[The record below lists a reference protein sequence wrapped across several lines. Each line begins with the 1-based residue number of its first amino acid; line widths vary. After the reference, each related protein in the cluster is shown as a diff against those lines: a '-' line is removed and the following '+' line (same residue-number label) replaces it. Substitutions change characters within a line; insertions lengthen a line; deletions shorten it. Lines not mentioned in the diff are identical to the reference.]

1 MKVSQRI
8 RSATL
13 CVAWAG
19 AFAILAA
26 GCGDDDGSGDGGA
39 GKGGSGGNTPSG
51 GTGGGGGTGSPSGGS
66 GGAKAGSG
74 GATPSGGRGGSGGS
88 GGGGAGASGAGT
100 GGSGGGSSGAG
111 AGGAGSGGAPAS
123 GASVLERNLNPARE
137 GHYVQ
142 PGLTKA
148 NAAKMAIDAGF
159 MASFTG
165 NTWAAP
171 LYLESGPNNK
181 GAFFAVTTGNDV
193 FALDETTGAQVWK
206 HNIGSSPTSTGAG
219 CGNISPVGIIS
230 TPVIDGAAKTIYVAG
245 AIGTNSITRHEIHA
259 LSTDDGSLKSGWPV
273 DVTKIKAGSLAFTP
287 APHNQRSALSL
298 VNGTV
303 YVAYGGHIGDCGNYH
318 GWVVGVDAK
327 DPTKTG
333 AWATGGQGEG
343 IWAAGGLASD
353 GTSVF
358 AVTGNRTGGGGAHQD
373 SEQVVRI
380 SGLGQFTRDNKN
392 LFFPSRW
399 MQMDSTDADF
409 GGSSPT
415 YITLPGATLKSYLVA
430 IAKDGHMYLL
440 DPASLGG
447 SNGSTPVVDFQVST
461 GNMSIRT
468 TPAVFPKDDGVIL
481 VFTADS
487 GGQCPS
493 GGGGG
498 GGGGRK
504 IMAVEIPAGSPPAPK
519 VLWCASQTGNS
530 TSPIVTTTDGKS
542 EPIVWFGNGDKINAV
557 DGLTGA
563 MITTGGSGSCTT
575 AKWTSPIAVKGRIV
589 VSANNKLCSW
599 SAH

>member
-1 MKVSQRI
+1 MRVSQRI

-13 CVAWAG
+13 CLAVAV
-19 AFAILAA
+19 AFATVSA
-26 GCGDDDGSGDGGA
+26 GCGDDDGSGDGGS
-39 GKGGSGGNTPSG
+39 GKGGTGGNTPSS
-51 GTGGGGGTGSPSGGS
+51 GTGGAGTASGAGSGGS
-66 GGAKAGSG
+66 KAGSG
-74 GATPSGGRGGSGGS
+74 GATPSSGRGGSGVG
-88 GGGGAGASGAGT
+88 
-100 GGSGGGSSGAG
+100 SGAG
-111 AGGAGSGGAPAS
+111 AGGAGTGASGAGSGGSPAS
-123 GASVLERNLNPARE
+123 SASVLERNLNPARE
-137 GHYVQ
+137 GHFVQ

-148 NAAKMAIDAGF
+148 NAAKIAIDSGF

-171 LYLESGPNNK
+171 LYLEDGPNDK

-193 FALDETTGAQVWK
+193 FALDETTGAQIWK
-206 HNIGSSPTSTGAG
+206 HNIGGAPSATGAG

-245 AIGTNSITRHEIHA
+245 GIGTNSLTRHEIHA
-259 LSTDDGSLKSGWPV
+259 LSTDDGSLKNGWPV
-273 DVTKIKAGSLAFTP
+273 DVTKIKAGSLAFVA

-298 VNGTV
+298 VNGIV
-303 YVAYGGHIGDCGNYH
+303 YVAYGGHIGDCGAYH

-333 AWATGGQGEG
+333 AWATGGRGEG

-399 MQMDSTDADF
+399 QQMDSTDADF

-415 YITLPGATLKSYLVA
+415 YITLSGASPKSYLVA
-430 IAKDGHMYLL
+430 IAKDGHMYIL
-440 DPASLGG
+440 DPANLGG
-447 SNGSTPVVDFQVST
+447 SNGNTPLVDFQVST

-493 GGGGG
+493 GSG

-519 VLWCASQTGNS
+519 VLWCASQSGNS

-542 EPIVWFGNGDKINAV
+542 EPIVWFANQDKINAV

-563 MITTGGSGSCTT
+563 MITTGGSGSCTA

-589 VSANNKLCSW
+589 VAANNKLCSW
-599 SAH
+599 SVP